1 MTLWKELQI
10 GLFSDRDP
18 NNAFGYGVIDCDSL
32 VKELLNPDIT
42 TTTVAC

>member
-1 MTLWKELQI
+1 LQI